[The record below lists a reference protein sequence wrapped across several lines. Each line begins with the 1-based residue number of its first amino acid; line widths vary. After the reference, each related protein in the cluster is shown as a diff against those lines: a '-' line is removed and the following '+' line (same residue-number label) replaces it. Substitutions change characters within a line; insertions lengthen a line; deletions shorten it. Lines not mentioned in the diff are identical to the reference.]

1 MLKLVQ
7 LRSMHSEIIPTSCN
21 ERTPTSYILRFFWC
35 AKRALACINDI
46 NIYQQDV
53 KNSFHWILALYFM
66 DVRPAPQNAGLAPH
80 WNYKK
85 GFHVFLINIC
95 LTLKSL
101 DVFSSTEGTGGHQD
115 HLLYLYLLM
124 TTPNSQI
131 HIRKPFVWVSVNLC
145 AFPPPRGFSP
155 LPCPAGLIALCIS
168 VCLFFNKLVFGS
180 WKHSLLLDDSLWR
193 R

>member
-1 MLKLVQ
+1 ML
-7 LRSMHSEIIPTSCN
+7 M
-21 ERTPTSYILRFFWC
+21 
-35 AKRALACINDI
+35 AGMRAPPRKM
-46 NIYQQDV
+46 Q
-53 KNSFHWILALYFM
+53 ALP
-66 DVRPAPQNAGLAPH
+66 RPAKVGKTCEVEFNPCVQKLQERNPSLPDKYLPYTQIIGC
-80 WNYKK
+80 
-85 GFHVFLINIC
+85 GCLINIVY
-95 LTLKSL
+95 T
-101 DVFSSTEGTGGHQD
+101 STEWTGGHQD

-180 WKHSLLLDDSLWR
+180 WKHSLLLDDSL
-193 R
+193 

>member
-85 GFHVFLINIC
+85 GFLVNIC
-95 LTLKSL
+95 LTHKSL
-101 DVFSSTEGTGGHQD
+101 DVESRNLSH
-115 HLLYLYLLM
+115 HIM
-124 TTPNSQI
+124 MNS
-131 HIRKPFVWVSVNLC
+131 
-145 AFPPPRGFSP
+145 
-155 LPCPAGLIALCIS
+155 
-168 VCLFFNKLVFGS
+168 
-180 WKHSLLLDDSLWR
+180 HSLLCTVSLDFHQIQLPAGRVTFELNAAKGPPSHHPQNREVTEGVFHVRAEWKSK
-193 R
+193 

>member
-1 MLKLVQ
+1 ML
-7 LRSMHSEIIPTSCN
+7 M
-21 ERTPTSYILRFFWC
+21 
-35 AKRALACINDI
+35 AGMRAPPRKM
-46 NIYQQDV
+46 Q
-53 KNSFHWILALYFM
+53 ALP
-66 DVRPAPQNAGLAPH
+66 RPAKVGKTCEVERGKVEFNPY
-80 WNYKK
+80 NYKK
-85 GFHVFLINIC
+85 GIQVFRINIC
-95 LTLKSL
+95 LTHKSL
-101 DVFSSTEGTGGHQD
+101 DADVYTSTEWTGGHQD

-180 WKHSLLLDDSLWR
+180 WKHSLLLDDSL
-193 R
+193 